1 MIKTYRL
8 RLMILFGIYLLFA
21 PNPAHSDG
29 YFLSCQQKG
38 QLVWLGR
45 IQGADEYWYNVRI
58 VPGYVEPSRYG
69 FRYLKR
75 TGRDLGEYLGAE
87 KYHNLADHAGDAYEW
102 AFKESLWKFT
112 LKGTPRAWKKYFVK
126 AHARQKKHVFG
137 WWLGYPW
144 AFFQS
149 VVDNTF
155 RIPSGLIGM
164 ATGVTWGTVFV
175 PGFYMTNSLFKASW
189 HLPVQ
194 TVLVPVS
201 GYAWNTVV
209 APPLALLG
217 QKPTAERADG
227 FWVQRLSD
235 QELRLAQVSHEPLTT
250 KEIHELAD
258 WTQFLLNEF
267 HSYMAESKQIDAET
281 EEQIKKIREAAVTQ
295 KRQIESKQ
303 MEYLQALLNDSTQ
316 HEKIPALQTIHLD
329 SVQILK
335 HANAIIRQLR
345 HRKSYTGQEI
355 KEIYELIKKYPA
367 PQVIHARQKI
377 EKTDPL
383 KEGVE
388 VIKGID

>member
-1 MIKTYRL
+1 MKTQWL
-8 RLMILFGIYLLFA
+8 LLFILSGIYFIIP
-21 PNPAHSDG
+21 PNIAKAEG
-29 YFLSCQQKG
+29 YFLSCRQKG

-45 IQGADEYWYNVRI
+45 IHGADDYWYNVRL

-75 TGRDLGEYLGAE
+75 TGRDLGEYFGAE
-87 KYHNLADHAGDAYEW
+87 KYRNLAEHAGDAYEW

-112 LKGTPRAWKKYFVK
+112 IKGTPRAWKKYFIK
-126 AHARQKKHVFG
+126 AHERQQKHVFG

-144 AFFQS
+144 ALFQS

-155 RIPSGLIGM
+155 RIPSGVIGT
-164 ATGVTWGTVFV
+164 ASGITWGTAFV
-175 PGFYMTNSLFKASW
+175 PGFYMTNSLLKASW

-194 TVLVPVS
+194 TILIPVS

-209 APPLALLG
+209 APPLAIFG

-235 QELRLAQVSHEPLTT
+235 QELRLAQVSHEPLTP

-267 HSYMAESKQIDAET
+267 QSYMAESKQIDTET
-281 EEQIKKIREAAVTQ
+281 AEQIKKIREAAIA
-295 KRQIESKQ
+295 KKGHIEAQ
-303 MEYLQALLNDSTQ
+303 QTAHLQALLNDSTQ
-316 HEKIPALQTIHLD
+316 QKKIPALQTTHLD
-329 SVQILK
+329 SVQIVK
-335 HANAIIRQLR
+335 QANAIIRQLR
-345 HRKSYTGQEI
+345 RQKSYTHQEI

-367 PQVIHARQKI
+367 PQVIHARKKI

-383 KEGVE
+383 KEGIE
-388 VIKGID
+388 VIKEID

>member
-1 MIKTYRL
+1 MKTHWL
-8 RLMILFGIYLLFA
+8 LLLILFGIYSIIHLPRPVQA
-21 PNPAHSDG
+21 EG
-29 YFLSCQQKG
+29 YFLSGKQMG

-45 IQGADEYWYNVRI
+45 IHGADDYWYNVRL

-75 TGRDLGEYLGAE
+75 TGRDLGEYFGAE
-87 KYHNLADHAGDAYEW
+87 KYRNLAENSGDAYKW

-126 AHARQKKHVFG
+126 AHERQQKHVFG

-144 AFFQS
+144 ALFQS

-155 RIPSGLIGM
+155 RIPSGLIG
-164 ATGVTWGTVFV
+164 TVSGVTWGTAFV

-189 HLPVQ
+189 HLPIQ

-209 APPLALLG
+209 APPLALFG

-235 QELRLAQVSHEPLTT
+235 QELRLAQVTREPLTS
-250 KEIHELAD
+250 KEVRQLAD

-267 HSYMAESKQIDAET
+267 QPYMAESKRIDEET
-281 EEQIKKIREAAVTQ
+281 EQQIKKIRETAIAQ
-295 KRQIESKQ
+295 KGQIDAKQ
-303 MEYLQALLNDSTQ
+303 SVHLQTMLSDSTRQ
-316 HEKIPALQTIHLD
+316 EKIPALQTTHLD
-329 SVQILK
+329 SVQIVK
-335 HANAIIRQLR
+335 QANSIIRQLR
-345 HRKSYTGQEI
+345 RRKPYTHQEI
-355 KEIYELIKKYPA
+355 KGIYELIKKYPA
-367 PQVIHARQKI
+367 PQVIHSRKKL
-377 EKTDPL
+377 EKTDPVH
-383 KEGVE
+383 EGVE
-388 VIKGID
+388 VIREID